1 MINTIKKSN
10 IVKNIQ
16 KTFRHKAFDN
26 FGNKV
31 ISAISAFA
39 IINASAYSGHVGAQ
53 TQATFEEVVVTAR
66 KKEEG
71 LQSVP
76 LSVSALGEETL
87 EEKGVNVFEDYLLQL
102 PGVTAGGS
110 GPGQSTI
117 YIRGLAST
125 TPNLTT
131 SGVGGLA
138 PNVSFYLDEQPLAYP
153 GRNLDVYAADVS
165 RIEVLSGPQGTLF
178 GASSQAGVVRLITNK
193 PVIGESAS
201 SLEIEGRTMSEG
213 SSGDKFEY
221 MTNIPLSD
229 TSALRFVAYRDRRGG
244 YIDQVAGSVDVTDSA
259 AWRPAG
265 TVRSNGLA
273 VADSRKGW
281 RSVQAAES
289 QNLDAYLAGVN
300 YATANAI
307 VEENVNSTQYEGF
320 RASIKAELNDNWD
333 ALVSYTNQ
341 TIESDGVFFA
351 DPTLGDL
358 EVQRFSDDDIEDE
371 FDNLSLTLEGSIGD
385 LEVIYAGAYTD
396 RSSDQRID
404 YTDYLFVGQ
413 YIPYYIC
420 DYYVTYANS
429 DPDKIP
435 APYTGLPYGDCG
447 APNLYVDSLVDSEV
461 QTHELRINAP
471 VSDNMSL
478 TAGVFLSDLELTE
491 HNMFTYPGSLVSDI
505 GWGANYALTDTSVY
519 GYQAK
524 TDSNGNLKSK
534 QFAAAGWHSGRG
546 PYYAPVMFVNDI
558 KRTDKQKGIFTEL
571 SIDMSETSELTL
583 GARWYDIEVDLEGS
597 ANSAFSTGFGG
608 GDQQRWGTNLS
619 AQYNKPGVVTGNPF
633 IDVYDYPDKAET
645 DGVIGKITYSWNPS
659 EDIMYYVTWSEGF
672 RPGLLNRPGGSST
685 PDGKYTVP
693 PITDS
698 DEVTNYEFGWKTILS
713 DGQLKFNGSLFL
725 VDIAGLQTS
734 ILDPSITNL
743 FFSDNAADAE
753 ILGLEGDFQY
763 YPNVDG
769 LIISGA
775 FSLLE
780 TEITKTLTASNDVI
794 KGQDLAFAPGMQ
806 GNISVRK
813 EWDISSGNMAHLLA
827 QFTFSDDSYSDI
839 ILPNREQQDSY
850 SFINVRAGISN
861 DMGLLELYIDNLTDE
876 RGEISNNYVFDV
888 PRVTYIRPTTI
899 GIRLKRNF

>member
-1 MINTIKKSN
+1 MINNIKSN
-10 IVKNIQ
+10 LKN
-16 KTFRHKAFDN
+16 AF
-26 FGNKV
+26 NKKV
-31 ISAISAFA
+31 FQTLSSKIISAISALA
-39 IINASAYSGHVGAQ
+39 IINASAYSGYISAQ
-53 TQATFEEVVVTAR
+53 SQATIEEVVVTSR
-66 KKEEG
+66 KKAEG
-71 LQSVP
+71 LQDVP
-76 LSVSALGEETL
+76 LSVSALTESSL
-87 EEKGVNVFEDYLLQL
+87 EEKGINVFEDYLLQL

-131 SGVGGLA
+131 AGVGGLA

-201 SLEIEGRTMSEG
+201 SLEIERRTMSEG
-213 SSGDKFEY
+213 GVGDKFEY

-229 TSALRFVAYRDRRGG
+229 SSALRFVAYRDRRGG
-244 YIDQVAGSVDVTDSA
+244 YIDQVAGTVDVTQSGA
-259 AWRPAG
+259 FRTAG
-265 TVRSNGLA
+265 TVRSNGLP
-273 VADSRKGW
+273 VAAARNGW
-281 RSVQAAES
+281 RATDDV
-289 QNLDAYLAGVN
+289 DAYLAGVN

-307 VEENVNSTQYEGF
+307 VEDNVNSTQYEGF

-358 EVQRFSDDDIEDE
+358 EVQRYSDDNIEDE

-420 DYYVTYANS
+420 DYYVTYTTY
-429 DPDKIP
+429 
-435 APYTGLPYGDCG
+435 APGNVPTGDCG
-447 APNLYVDSLVDSEV
+447 APNLYVDSLVDAEV
-461 QTHELRINAP
+461 TTHELRINAP

-478 TAGVFLSDLELTE
+478 TAGVFMSDLELTE

-505 GWGANYALTDTSVY
+505 GWGPNWALTDTSVT
-519 GYQAK
+519 GVPLTGSA
-524 TDSNGNLKSK
+524 SNAG
-534 QFAAAGWHSGRG
+534 AGWHSGRG
-546 PYYAPVMFVNDI
+546 PYEAPVIFINDVR
-558 KRTDKQKGIFTEL
+558 RTDKQQGIFGEL
-571 SIDMSETSELTL
+571 TIDMSETSELTV

-597 ANSAFSTGFGG
+597 ANSSFSTGFLPAGATHN
-608 GDQQRWGTNLS
+608 DRQRFGTNLS
-619 AQYNKPGVVTGNPF
+619 LKYNGPGGNSGNPEL
-633 IDVYDYPDKAET
+633 DALNYPDKAET

-685 PDGKYTVP
+685 PDGAYTVP
-693 PITDS
+693 PITES
-698 DEVTNYEFGWKTILS
+698 DEVTNYEFGWKTVLS
-713 DGQLKFNGSLFL
+713 DGQLRFNGSLFL

-753 ILGLEGDFQY
+753 ITGLEGDFQY

-775 FSLLE
+775 ISILN
-780 TEITKTLTASNDVI
+780 TEITKTLTTSKDVLV
-794 KGQDLAFAPGMQ
+794 GQDLAFAPGMQ
-806 GNISVRK
+806 GNLSVRK
-813 EWDISSGNMAHLLA
+813 EWDMSSGNMGHVLA

-839 ILPNREQQDSY
+839 ILPNREGQDSY
-850 SFINVRAGISN
+850 SFINLRAGISN